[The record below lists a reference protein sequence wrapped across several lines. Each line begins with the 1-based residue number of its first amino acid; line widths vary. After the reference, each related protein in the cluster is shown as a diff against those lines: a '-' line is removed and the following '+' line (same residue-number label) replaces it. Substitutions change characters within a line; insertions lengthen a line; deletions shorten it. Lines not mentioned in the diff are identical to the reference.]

1 MRASYVIRRVIFL
14 FMVIWTAATLNFVL
28 PHLTGR
34 DPIKEQLQ
42 QQIASQGRTAAD
54 ASAMVA
60 TYNRL
65 FGLDK
70 PLWQQYLVYIENVF
84 RLDFGYSMIEYPRT
98 VMDIIIDRGKITV
111 PFVAVGIFIAFILGV
126 WLGAL
131 MGWSK
136 SPRWI
141 SAIAIP
147 PLMAA
152 SSIPQFVIALLLIFF
167 FAFKIRLFPLGY
179 AYPQGMTENWG
190 NPTFLL
196 QYAYHAIL
204 PIMTIVIVEASG
216 WALGMRA
223 MMVTIEGEDFTT
235 FAEAKGL
242 KPSRIFLRYM
252 LRNALL
258 PSLTGLA
265 IRIGFIITGAA
276 VAEAY
281 FNYNGLGARLGA
293 AIGSFD
299 YFVIYGI
306 CTMIVICIATATFIM
321 DMIYPLLDPRISYRA
336 QKG

>member
-14 FMVIWTAATLNFVL
+14 FMVIWTAASLNFIL

-42 QQIASQGRTAAD
+42 LQIATQGRSPVD
-54 ASAMVA
+54 AQAMVA

-70 PLWQQYLVYIENVF
+70 PLWQQYLIYIKNVF
-84 RLDFGYSMIEYPRT
+84 RLDFGYSMMEYPRT
-98 VMDIIIDRGKITV
+98 VMQIILDRGKITV
-111 PFVAVGIFIAFILGV
+111 PFVAVGIGLAFFIGIL
-126 WLGAL
+126 LGSL

-136 SPRWI
+136 SPSWV

-167 FAFKIRLFPLGY
+167 FAFRIKLFPLGF
-179 AYPQGMTENWG
+179 AYPLDMVENWSDP
-190 NPTFLL
+190 NFIF
-196 QYAYHAIL
+196 QYAYHAVL
-204 PIMTIVIVEASG
+204 PIMTIVVVEASG

-223 MMVTIEGEDFTT
+223 MMVTIEGEDYTV

-265 IRIGFIITGAA
+265 LRLGFIITGAA
-276 VAEAY
+276 VAETY

-293 AIGSFD
+293 AITSFD

-306 CTMIVICIATATFIM
+306 CTIIVICIASATFIM
-321 DMIYPLLDPRISYRA
+321 DMVYPLLDPRISYQA